1 MLYLT
6 GFVAAVMR
14 KNPSLRVLC
23 LSSSLLSLAI
33 RWIGKGICF
42 SVSRGTCC
50 SLFALFQTKV
60 GGTSHTGGSF
70 EEVLSS
76 TAHASAQSSLA
87 GTRLPESEEELQC

>member
-1 MLYLT
+1 MT
-6 GFVAAVMR
+6 GFIAVVLR

-23 LSSSLLSLAI
+23 LNSSMAMG
-33 RWIGKGICF
+33 WNGNGTCF
-42 SVSRGTCC
+42 SVSTGTCC
-50 SLFALFQTKV
+50 SVFAFFQTKV